1 MLFRI
6 SYSRFRIKRGSTR
19 SAMEF
24 TMQRRTFLRS
34 LGIATAA
41 GLSAASVPVV
51 GQSDNDDEYGPV
63 DLDAGPYRTN
73 EQVTEELTLLDEMS
87 DRITLTEIA
96 RSAGRNDPLWEV
108 KLGTGATNVHIIDQ
122 IHGDEPTGTEVSL
135 LMIRQLS
142 QGTSPETEEILENL
156 SLTFIPRSNPD
167 GAMYREDTTGDG
179 HEQRV
184 SRRQNT
190 QPWCDD
196 DSRYEPYY
204 NYGTPAGYDMNR
216 DFNIDPEF
224 DPTAADEA
232 DWWRSEEADD
242 GETEWYMDQ
251 PRGEHVLRGSGLRL
265 TEEVRAITDSFL
277 RADPDY
283 AISHH
288 HQGLATVPDS
298 GDDPQRSLLSTMP
311 VYGPAYEDQAPFA
324 DSDAPLA
331 DNVNPFIDAETS
343 ARSLRLNQLVT
354 EALAD
359 QPWDAFD
366 TATRYGYFPIWG
378 DYFDA
383 LCPLTDAAAM
393 LYEVSGQSDQVGNE
407 SYGLYLEAT
416 RIGYMESFKALAA
429 DPQLT
434 SVDEEAYFDVP
445 LAGSSIETAD
455 RAVALE
461 SPGRLGGMALPR

>member
-1 MLFRI
+1 
-6 SYSRFRIKRGSTR
+6 
-19 SAMEF
+19 
-24 TMQRRTFLRS
+24 MQRRTFLRS
-34 LGIATAA
+34 LGIATTA
-41 GLSAASVPVV
+41 GLSAASVPVA
-51 GQSDNDDEYGPV
+51 GQPDGDDGYGPV

-73 EQVTEELTLLDEMS
+73 EQVTEELKLLDRTS
-87 DRITLTEIA
+87 DRITLTEIG

-108 KLGTGATNVHIIDQ
+108 KLGEGDTSVHIIDQ

-190 QPWCDD
+190 QPWCEC

-216 DFNIDPEF
+216 DFNIDPGF
-224 DPTAADEA
+224 DATPGVDDEA
-232 DWWRSEEADD
+232 DWWRAEETDD
-242 GETEWYMDQ
+242 GGTEWYMDQ
-251 PRGEHVLRGSGLRL
+251 PREGHVLRGSGLRL

-277 RADPDY
+277 RADPDV

-288 HQGLATVPDS
+288 HQNVATVPDEDEES
-298 GDDPQRSLLSTMP
+298 DPQRSLLSTMP

-324 DSDAPLA
+324 DPDAPVA

-343 ARSLRLNQLVT
+343 ARSLRLNQLVG

-366 TATRYGYFPIWG
+366 TVTRFGYFPIWG

-393 LYEVSGQSDQVGNE
+393 LYEVSGQSDQVGDE

-416 RIGYMESFKALAA
+416 RIGYMETFSALAE
-429 DPQLT
+429 DPQL
-434 SVDEEAYFDVP
+434 SDVDEEAYFETP
-445 LAGSSIETAD
+445 LVGPSLEEVEDAD
-455 RAVALE
+455 RASLE
-461 SPGRLGGMALPR
+461 GLGQVGGVALPR